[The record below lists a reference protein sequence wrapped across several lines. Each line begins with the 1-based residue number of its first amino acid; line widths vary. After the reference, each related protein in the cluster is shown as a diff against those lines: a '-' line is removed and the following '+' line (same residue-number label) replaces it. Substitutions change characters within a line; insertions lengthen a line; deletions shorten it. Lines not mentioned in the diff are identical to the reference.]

1 LFDEKHCEP
10 EIDEEQLEH
19 GQVYVQLLKDQHA
32 APLFSWN
39 CDMEVQE
46 VASQI
51 KVMLEVYMAGNFV
64 NGDEGDKQPFTTPR
78 YRQYVGGY

>member
-1 LFDEKHCEP
+1 
-10 EIDEEQLEH
+10 
-19 GQVYVQLLKDQHA
+19 
-32 APLFSWN
+32 
-39 CDMEVQE
+39 MEVQE

-64 NGDEGDKQPFTTPR
+64 NGDEGDKQPFTAPR